1 MVENLGD
8 EHCLVCNSICESMDF
23 QSRLRLLLIVPFYIP
38 VDRRRF
44 RRFYEHRGR
53 INCNSAMGRK
63 CSQVWYYSLRKD
75 DAQSLIQ
82 GAFLHLW
89 YTFWIHIRCNVCLWT
104 AWACCRRTKE
114 CKEAVQR
121 YKIFKMMPLCLCA
134 CLCVCNWC
142 GSSP

>member
-8 EHCLVCNSICESMDF
+8 EHCLVCNSIWESMDF
-23 QSRLRLLLIVPFYIP
+23 QSRLRLLLIVPFYVP

-104 AWACCRRTKE
+104 AWACCLRTKE